1 MPVIETIAA
10 AKALI
15 TLASKAMDLFPN
27 YEQRKKERFHQ
38 ISLEIA
44 QEKAKQR
51 SDQDDDLLMN
61 LRDEQLAI
69 AIHFAQEL
77 DASSKGI
84 SK

>member
-1 MPVIETIAA
+1 MPIIETIAA

-15 TLASKAMDLFPN
+15 TLTSKILDMFPN

-38 ISLEIA
+38 ITMELA

-51 SDQDDDLLMN
+51 CDQDDNLLMN

-69 AIHFAQEL
+69 AIHFASEIG
-77 DASSKGI
+77 APK
-84 SK
+84 K